1 MPSYRDSPIIEV
13 PSTNSWTMAGDN
25 PYFIWDGDSQSFVS
39 LSLSSPGSDRSWQCE
54 DLANAYAVPRSSPKL
69 VTNDWAEEV
78 EEELFAGQTVTFFD
92 VTVPA
97 GGSKIGGGDSDIT
110 SIVGDSRARHTPTS
124 EELRAVFAAS
134 LSMPVYRSCST
145 IVEEDSKF
153 QDEEDE
159 DESHQQEE
167 HPPKARHVDEELPP
181 KRAVA
186 DPLIGTG
193 FGVDDLGYPLHACK
207 SPTAAFLES
216 VTRDDDV
223 SRLVIVDPET
233 LDGGYVMV
241 DMTGMCVT
249 PEGVEVGKHK
259 DLLRRWKSAMK
270 RGFSNTSILVSSK
283 APGKYRVSNTN
294 YAKHKAQFHSMVC
307 VTVMQSVET
316 VSR

>member
-1 MPSYRDSPIIEV
+1 MLTPTFGV
-13 PSTNSWTMAGDN
+13 
-25 PYFIWDGDSQSFVS
+25 
-39 LSLSSPGSDRSWQCE
+39 
-54 DLANAYAVPRSSPKL
+54 ANACAVPRSSSKL
-69 VTNDWAEEV
+69 ITDDWAEEV

-97 GGSKIGGGDSDIT
+97 GGPKIGTGDSDIP
-110 SIVGDSRARHTPTS
+110 SMVGNSCPRPNSTS

-134 LSMPVYRSCST
+134 LSMPVHRSCST
-145 IVEEDSKF
+145 IIEEDSKF
-153 QDEEDE
+153 DEEDE
-159 DESHQQEE
+159 EDESQQQGEQ
-167 HPPKARHVDEELPP
+167 PPKGRYGDEEPPP
-181 KRAVA
+181 KRAIE

-207 SPTAAFLES
+207 SPTAAFLEGVS
-216 VTRDDDV
+216 RDDDV

-270 RGFSNTSILVSSK
+270 RGFGNTSILVSSK
-283 APGKYRVSNTN
+283 
-294 YAKHKAQFHSMVC
+294 
-307 VTVMQSVET
+307 
-316 VSR
+316 VSRHEGGRMVSELRAIVLSSCGWVAGPEQVLRL